1 MRNFAN
7 NFGDFTAGSGLYRV
21 WVSEHC
27 DGGERLVSIW
37 IDPAMTVFELEF
49 QDKADGIGT
58 AAGAEAQTDCVT
70 GS

>member
-1 MRNFAN
+1 MRNIAN
-7 NFGDFTAGSGLYRV
+7 NFWNVTAGSGLYRI
-21 WVSEHC
+21 WVAEPC
-27 DGGERLVSIW
+27 DGRERLVSIW

-49 QDKADGIGT
+49 QDKADGIDK

>member
-1 MRNFAN
+1 MRDVAN
-7 NFGDFTAGSGLYRV
+7 NFLDFTTGTRLYRV

-37 IDPAMTVFELEF
+37 TDPAMTVFELEF
-49 QDKADGIGT
+49 QDKADGIDT